1 MTGPDELRLDIARA
15 HGLPDDATL
24 FLTATT
30 LDTLEHQ
37 AAALAKIIGTSN
49 VEEQP
54 APATN
59 PFTQGP
65 AGKAARQRN
74 LLAALHAPPPQER
87 DERGRFTSG
96 FDGGA
101 RQPVPTPRDPEA
113 DHNALLAHLA
123 GVARTFGL

>member
-24 FLTATT
+24 FLTGTT
-30 LDTLEHQ
+30 IDTLEHQ
-37 AAALAKIIGTSN
+37 AATLAKIIRAGN
-49 VEEQP
+49 DEQP

-87 DERGRFTSG
+87 DERGRYTSSG

-101 RQPVPTPRDPEA
+101 RQTVPAPRDPEA
-113 DHNALLAHLA
+113 DHNALLAQLA
-123 GVARTFGL
+123 GIARMFSV